1 MFFIGWLS
9 LHISQWM
16 LSSCNTSSSLR
27 LNLGMNWC
35 VIKQGGF
42 AGILAINSSWNE
54 NRRWS
59 CWVTT
64 QLRVTIW
71 ETIIWFLDL
80 RINWAGAH
88 ESGLAVCDWGF
99 DMAKTVQNSLNHS
112 TKGRNL
118 HFLLLSCYSKPHS
131 QAALPLNLAVPMHLI
146 WIHPVASGV

>member
-27 LNLGMNWC
+27 LGMNWC

-42 AGILAINSSWNE
+42 AGLLAINSSWNQ

-59 CWVTT
+59 CRVTT
-64 QLRVTIW
+64 QLRVTMW

-80 RINWAGAH
+80 IINWAGAH
-88 ESGLAVCDWGF
+88 ESALAVWDWLF
-99 DMAKTVQNSLNHS
+99 AMAKAVQNSLSKSQQEGQKSSLFIALVLFH
-112 TKGRNL
+112 NL
-118 HFLLLSCYSKPHS
+118 
-131 QAALPLNLAVPMHLI
+131 AALLLNLAVPMHLI
-146 WIHPVASGV
+146 WIYPVASGV